1 MLACG
6 TGIAPMIQL
15 AQGMV
20 ENEEEDTFVRCLY
33 GCRTQHQII
42 LKKELDYFATFWN
55 FTILYALSH
64 SSPNSLANDPGMV
77 KYGEEVQYGRITKE
91 MVDKEVKK
99 MEEDEKGRDVVLICG
114 TRSFNKDMINYLSKR
129 TQFKYSFFKF

>member
-15 AQGMV
+15 ARGMV

-33 GCRTQHQII
+33 GCRTQHQMM
-42 LKKELDYFATFWN
+42 LKKDLDYFATFWN

-64 SSPNSLANDPGMV
+64 SSPESVADDPGMV
-77 KYGEEVQYGRITKE
+77 RYGDEVQHGRITKE
-91 MVDKEVKK
+91 MVDKEV
-99 MEEDEKGRDVVLICG
+99 EEMGEEGKRRDVVLVCG
-114 TRSFNKDMINYLSKR
+114 TKSFDKDMINYLTR
-129 TQFKYSFFKF
+129 GAQFKCSFFKF